1 MYFSRIELN
10 RAGPGVARLLKT
22 LVADDY
28 RHHQFV
34 WRVFEGVDERDFLY
48 RREDAGRWP
57 RYYTVSARA
66 PQDSEGLWNIE
77 TKPYTPRIEKGLTLA
92 FSLRVNPVVTRKS
105 DDGKRQRHDVVMD
118 HKKHIGFKDM
128 PARDRRP
135 LQAII
140 REAGL
145 GWLRP
150 RAERHGFSFEE
161 GLVTV
166 DGYEQ
171 HKSSKRNGGKPI
183 SFSTLDFGGLL
194 TVTDE
199 QAFQQAL
206 FSGIGSAKGLG
217 CGMLMVRRVQ
227 R

>member
-10 RAGPGVARLLKT
+10 RAGPGVARLLKS
-22 LVADDY
+22 LSADDY

-34 WRVFEGVDERDFLY
+34 WRLFEGVDERDFLY

-57 RYYTVSARA
+57 RYYTVSGRE
-66 PQDSEGLWNIE
+66 PQDSEGLWSID
-77 TKPYTPRIEKGLTLA
+77 TKPYAPRIETGMTLA
-92 FSLRVNPVVTRKS
+92 FSLRVNPVVTRKR

-118 HKKHIGFKDM
+118 HKKQVGFQDM
-128 PARDRRP
+128 PARERP
-135 LQAII
+135 SLQAVI
-140 REAGL
+140 RKAGL
-145 GWLRP
+145 SWLRP
-150 RAERHGFSFEE
+150 RAERHGFSFEDS
-161 GLVTV
+161 LITV

-199 QAFQQAL
+199 EVFKQAL
-206 FSGIGSAKGLG
+206 FSGIGPAKGLG
-217 CGMLMVRRVQ
+217 CGMLMVRRV
-227 R
+227 